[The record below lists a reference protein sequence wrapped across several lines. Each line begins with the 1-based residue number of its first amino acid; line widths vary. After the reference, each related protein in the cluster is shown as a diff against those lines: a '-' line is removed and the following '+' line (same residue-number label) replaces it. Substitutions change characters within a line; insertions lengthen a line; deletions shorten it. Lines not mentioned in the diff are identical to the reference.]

1 MSKKNGFLKN
11 LKALFHKH
19 KIYETVVGDKFLK
32 FCSKCDYEEVIYR
45 CYDTT
50 IILRDEEKE
59 YNVPE
64 RIVTLKDVERAVFS
78 TTPSKL
84 FLMRNTTGLVEFFL
98 DTFENVQQLQEELNK
113 KSVIGIRISIRGD
126 LADKNRLEF
135 YTTHDIG

>member
-11 LKALFHKH
+11 LKASLHKH
-19 KIYETVVGDKFLK
+19 EIYETVIGDKFLK

-50 IILRDEEKE
+50 IVLRDKEKE

-64 RIVTLKDVERAVFS
+64 RTVTFKDIEEAIFS
-78 TTPSKL
+78 TTPSKM
-84 FLMRNTTGLVEFFL
+84 FLMRSTAGLVECFI
-98 DTFENVQQLQEELNK
+98 DTFENVQQLQEELNR
-113 KSVIGIRISIRGD
+113 KSSIGIRISVRCD